1 MLPIDT
7 NFDIEFADNLAKLE
21 SYNKHLYR
29 PNTYLHK
36 WWARRCG
43 STFRTILKSLNS
55 DNVARD
61 YYNAGGLEG
70 KIILDPMMG
79 GGTTLHE
86 AIRMKANVIGADLDP
101 IPVLQARATL
111 TDVPLDE
118 LETAFASLFEKI
130 ETSLEPFYQTK
141 CPHCETAVRGT
152 DGTAVPLQYTLYG
165 WKQSCECGES
175 LFIDS
180 TTLRHNNDDSIVS
193 IDPESYAIKDGEALF
208 MPPAPPARPLLTRDI
223 KKCATCHQPYQENS
237 DIPYYQRYEPIAIV
251 GQCETHGLFFAPPQS
266 YDLAAIARADEK
278 RSQCG
283 FNRDD
288 FSVAYGAKSKSL
300 HVRHITNY
308 LDLFSSRQLLYLKVA
323 MEVLADLTPAV
334 RLNLALLLSTSLEFN
349 TMLCGYKG
357 DRKRRPGAIRHAF
370 AYHAY
375 SFPYTALENNPMYP
389 TRASGT
395 LNNLFYGRLVRGCKW
410 AAAPVERKVIDGSAG
425 KAIITKVTIT
435 DEIDKGTEVESFV
448 DFKNGE
454 SNFLL
459 IQGSSANLELPDN
472 SVDAIVTD
480 PPYFDSVQYSDLASF
495 FHVWLRQML
504 PDKADWQYAQTG
516 SAVEA
521 KVDGDGKSYTKI
533 LSGIFRE
540 CTRVL
545 KDNGRFIFTYH
556 QWNPKGWAALTYA
569 LKQAG
574 FILINHYVVHAENVI
589 SRHIVGQNTLKHDV
603 ILVCAPAEQT
613 NNPEWG
619 QLSSI
624 RTDSQEFCEDCGTT
638 IGWLLTSEHVSE
650 KEMADYWQVLFNNL
664 SDE

>member
-7 NFDIEFADNLAKLE
+7 QFDIQFADDLAKLE

-43 STFRTILKSLNS
+43 STFRTILKTLNS
-55 DNVARD
+55 DDVAHD
-61 YYNAGGLEG
+61 YYVSGGLEG

-86 AIRMKANVIGADLDP
+86 AIRMRANVIGADLDP

-111 TDVPLDE
+111 TDIPLGE
-118 LETAFASLFEKI
+118 LETAFASFFKGI
-130 ETSLEPFYQTK
+130 KTSLEPFYQTK
-141 CPHCETAVRGT
+141 CPHCETAV
-152 DGTAVPLQYTLYG
+152 PLQYTLYG
-165 WKQSCECGES
+165 WKQHCDCGES

-180 TTLRHNNDDSIVS
+180 TILRHNSDGTIFS
-193 IDPESYAIKDGEALF
+193 IDPTTYAILEDGKVLF
-208 MPPAPPARPLLTRDI
+208 TPENTPARPLLIRET
-223 KKCATCHQPYQENS
+223 KHCSTCTQPYKENS
-237 DIPYYQRYEPIAIV
+237 EIPYYKRYEPIAIV
-251 GQCETHGLFFAPPQS
+251 GQCKCSANSLFFSPPQPH
-266 YDLAAIARADEK
+266 DLAAIARADK
-278 RSQCG
+278 QRSQCG

-288 FSVAYGAKSKSL
+288 FSVARGAKSKSL
-300 HVRHITNY
+300 HVRGITNY
-308 LDLFSSRQLLYLKVA
+308 LDLFSSRQLLYLKAA
-323 MEVLADLTPAV
+323 MGALADLTPAI

-375 SFPYTALENNPMYP
+375 SFPYTALENNPIYP

-410 AAAPVERKVIDGSAG
+410 ATAPVERKVVNGRAE
-425 KAIITKVTIT
+425 KTTIT
-435 DEIDKGTEVESFV
+435 DEVDKGTEVDNFT
-448 DFKNGE
+448 DLQDGE
-454 SNFLL
+454 HKFLL
-459 IQGSSANLELPDN
+459 IQGSSATLNLPNN

-504 PDKADWQYAQTG
+504 PDSADWQYAPTG

-521 KVDGDGKSYTKI
+521 KVDGDGESYTEV
-533 LSGIFRE
+533 LSRIFRE
-540 CTRVL
+540 CARVL
-545 KDNGRFIFTYH
+545 KEDGRFIFTYH
-556 QWNPKGWAALTYA
+556 HWNPKGWAALTYA

-574 FILINHYVVHAENVI
+574 FVLISRYVVHAENLI
-589 SRHIVGQNTLKHDV
+589 SRHIVGQNALKHDV
-603 ILVCAPAEQT
+603 ILVCAPVEQANT
-613 NNPEWG
+613 REWEP
-619 QLSSI
+619 LSNI
-624 RTDSQEFCEDCGTT
+624 RTNSQEFCEDCGTT
-638 IGWLLTSEHVSE
+638 IGWLLTSEHASE
-650 KEMADYWQVLFNNL
+650 KEMADYWQVLFRNL
-664 SDE
+664 SDEQNSEVE